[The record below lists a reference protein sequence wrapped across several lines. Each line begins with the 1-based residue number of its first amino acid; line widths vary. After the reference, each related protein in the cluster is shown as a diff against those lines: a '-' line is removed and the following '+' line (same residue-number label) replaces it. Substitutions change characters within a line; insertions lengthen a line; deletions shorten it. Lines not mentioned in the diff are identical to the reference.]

1 MNASTALIVAGIVF
15 GIVAL
20 MHLLRLI
27 FQAEV
32 VIAGKKIP
40 MWASIAGFVI
50 PLILS
55 IWMFMASF

>member
-1 MNASTALIVAGIVF
+1 MHTAPALMVAGIVF

-27 FQAEV
+27 YKSEV
-32 VIAGKKIP
+32 MIAGRIIP
-40 MWASIAGFVI
+40 MWVSIAGFVI

-55 IWMFMASF
+55 IWMFMAS